1 MIGNGV
7 PQSALRGSPFA
18 VPPGSV
24 TAEALREAQTRAET
38 AKTPATGQRPGAR
51 PPTAWRLTTVLKAT
65 ARLLVPLLRIL
76 LPPGGRHRLDELRPA
91 VQSPPEP
98 RVPALSG
105 EAIGIV
111 RPYLIAYERRQ
122 EARWQHARCRA
133 LWLAVHGVD
142 TGPGLIHGVKVVG
155 RA

>member
-1 MIGNGV
+1 MFKG
-7 PQSALRGSPFA
+7 
-18 VPPGSV
+18 
-24 TAEALREAQTRAET
+24 
-38 AKTPATGQRPGAR
+38 
-51 PPTAWRLTTVLKAT
+51 T
-65 ARLLVPLLRIL
+65 ARLLLPLLRLL
-76 LPPGGRHRLDELRPA
+76 LPPGGRHRLDESHLS

-111 RPYLIAYERRQ
+111 RPYLVAHERRRAAQ
-122 EARWQHARCRA
+122 QQRARRRV

-142 TGPGLIHGVKVVG
+142 IGPRPMHGVKVAN